1 MSLDQ
6 RRVSFMVICLAATLV
21 ASCGRASN
29 DERAVYTKQGSSY
42 LVEMKGRRLLMAHDP
57 LSWIR
62 GRTYEDTLT
71 LELPRIEGAVE
82 GREIPVKPDKL
93 RYTGRVVLAGGR
105 MTVDL
110 RYVNRDGKTE
120 APLPWNGEYTLVQ
133 KESPA
138 QRDVK

>member
-6 RRVSFMVICLAATLV
+6 RRVSLVVICLVATLV
-21 ASCGRASN
+21 SSCGRASN
-29 DERAVYTKQGSSY
+29 DERASYTTQGSSY

-57 LSWIR
+57 LSWLR

-71 LELPRIEGAVE
+71 LELPRIDGVVE

-93 RYTGRVVLAGGR
+93 RYTGRVVMTSGR

-110 RYVNRDGKTE
+110 HYVNRDGRTE
-120 APLPWNGEYTLVQ
+120 APLPWNGEYKLVE
-133 KESPA
+133 KENPA
-138 QRDVK
+138 PRDVK